1 MKKIKN
7 AILDFIFDKFGERYN
22 EYEYYGYSQDDFEII
37 NMWRLKIFNKKF
49 IRECKWN
56 KL

>member
-1 MKKIKN
+1 MEKIKN

-49 IRECKWN
+49 TRECKWN
-56 KL
+56 K